1 MQQFLLLGTISM
13 MIMST
18 MLQQAS
24 ATTVCDGGCDCD
36 AATNYC
42 DYRCGTTD
50 ACTCATCTGSCV
62 AACPAPTAAP
72 TASPTAAPTASP
84 LTEAESCL
92 ATCSACFEPFQPN
105 LKALAGGVIAEMSGP
120 NAASALSNF
129 AVANQAAVGAAAQLQ
144 DGNGASCASME
155 ASGCLTTCL
164 PSAALGVF
172 DPPLTE
178 AYQATDCNSIGAV
191 ECSRCICFW
200 NASPCS
206 AEDRTWCDANLMTG
220 NNCNQYSICPQD
232 AAAGNTG
239 GGGGD
244 GDKAVVA
251 ENTVTVEVKT
261 LQITI
266 KADVDLS
273 KLNAADLKKFADA
286 GKAMALAAGVPA
298 DQIKDI
304 KYFQEVLNADG
315 TSKDPKELKEIK
327 APTSRRA
334 RRALFFGP
342 ITFEIVFK
350 DTATVDL
357 ANLAE
362 KVNVAI
368 VQGNVPFTV
377 ELSTGKLTGKV
388 NKAEMVV
395 VEVKDDGIVVP
406 VSGSSTTAFAAGL
419 IATLAAVATI
429 V

>member
-1 MQQFLLLGTISM
+1 
-13 MIMST
+13 
-18 MLQQAS
+18 
-24 ATTVCDGGCDCD
+24 
-36 AATNYC
+36 
-42 DYRCGTTD
+42 
-50 ACTCATCTGSCV
+50 
-62 AACPAPTAAP
+62 
-72 TASPTAAPTASP
+72 
-84 LTEAESCL
+84 
-92 ATCSACFEPFQPN
+92 

-120 NAASALSNF
+120 NAASALGNF
-129 AVANQAAVGAAAQLQ
+129 AGANQAAVGAAAQLQ

-172 DPPLTE
+172 DPALTE
-178 AYQATDCNSIGAV
+178 AESCLATCSACFEPFQPNLKALAGGVIAEMSGPNAASALGNFAGANQAAVGAAAQLQDGNGASCASMEASGCLTKCLPSAALGVFDPPLTAVPTPTAADCKGIGAV